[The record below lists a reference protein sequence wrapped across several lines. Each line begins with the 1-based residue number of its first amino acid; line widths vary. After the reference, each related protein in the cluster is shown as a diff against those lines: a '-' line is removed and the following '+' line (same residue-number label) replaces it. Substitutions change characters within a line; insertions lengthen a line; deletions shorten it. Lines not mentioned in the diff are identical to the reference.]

1 MVRRLALIALLACA
15 AAAVP
20 ARAQER
26 GTVLTPKQR
35 ERESKAMSAY
45 AATRY
50 QEALDLYADL
60 YADFHDPLY
69 LRNIGR
75 CHYKLRHPDE
85 AISSFEAYLLKYK
98 RISADE
104 RAEVEGFIKEMEALK
119 KQKAAEAS
127 PPETAPPPKSSI
139 TTLPTAPEPKDPGG
153 GAKPE
158 VLVTAPGGGAHDQ
171 SSSPVYT
178 TWWFWTLVG
187 AALVCAGVG
196 IAAATGTFTKTKD
209 APCVMPY
216 SCPGS

>member
-1 MVRRLALIALLACA
+1 VKHRALCWFVGLVIALGA
-15 AAAVP
+15 
-20 ARAQER
+20 ARA
-26 GTVLTPKQR
+26 GAAGDPR
-35 ERESKAMSAY
+35 ELKAREDF
-45 AATRY
+45 AAGRY
-50 QEALDLYADL
+50 QEALDVFAKLYAETL
-60 YADFHDPLY
+60 HPVY

-75 CHYKLRHPDE
+75 CYQNLGDADKAIISFRDYLRKH
-85 AISSFEAYLLKYK
+85 KT
-98 RISADE
+98 ISADE

-158 VLVTAPGGGAHDQ
+158 VLVTAPGGGARDQ

-187 AALVCAGVG
+187 AALVGAGVG